1 MPSRKHVFYKMSE
14 LSGKEEHF
22 RQFVNAT
29 SDMVYRMSP
38 DWVTV
43 YELEGRGFSKANNV
57 LFKDWCARHV
67 HPDDLE
73 LVNAVISQS
82 ILTKE
87 MYELEHRV
95 IRADGSIGWI
105 ISRAI
110 PIMDDDGGLVEWLG
124 TVSDISQRKFALE
137 HAETLKLM
145 YETITSNT
153 PDLIYVFALDYTF
166 TYANKALL
174 NMWGKTWEQAIG
186 KNLIENGYEQWH
198 AEMHER
204 EIDAI
209 VETGKPVR
217 GEVSFP
223 HAVLG
228 KRIYDYILTP
238 VFDQSGKVLAVSG
251 ITRDVTEHRAQE
263 REKLRLSYDLAILNE
278 QAEAAN
284 EELLASNEDLITAQ
298 ELLGGALEKLNRSEN
313 KLRYLISNAPVA
325 IALLT
330 GRGMV
335 IDMANS
341 KILEIWGKEAGVV
354 GKPLIEALPELAG
367 QSFPTILDEVFTS
380 GKAYFGNEA
389 RVILQGRELF
399 INFVYQPLP
408 GEGGETDSIVVTA
421 TDVTELVSSRH
432 KVEQAETAL
441 RLAIEA
447 ADFGTWWINPQ
458 TRELVASDRL
468 KELFGFLPSDSVTIP
483 TLVGQIN
490 EEYRAEVTSHLESTI
505 ASGGHYDISYPVTG
519 HHDKVLRWLRA
530 VGNLK
535 ADPAGGFSDF
545 TGVVMDITEA
555 HLSAKT
561 IERAEESLRMAI
573 DAAELGSYY
582 INVKDRIFVAS
593 PKLKEFF
600 GFLPDDEV
608 PYEAAIGQIH
618 EDYRQAAADLVE
630 ASITKGIRFDME
642 YPVVGYRDGKIRW
655 VRGIGT
661 VQQQNNGVDSY
672 FTGVLHE
679 ITERKQDEM
688 RKNDFIAMV
697 SHELKTPLTSLSGHI
712 QLLQRRAEKN
722 QDNMLSNSLDNAS
735 RQVKKMAEMINGFL
749 NISRLESGKIVL
761 EKSAFELHELIVDTV
776 ADMRYLAPDRAI
788 FYESNI
794 RSVVHADRNK
804 IGNVLSNLLS
814 NAIKYSPSN
823 SKVSVTF
830 QVVGNMA
837 RVNVIDE
844 GRGLKALDLEKIFDR
859 YYRVEDNS
867 HVSGFGIG
875 LYLSEEI
882 IQRHDGRIWAESE
895 YQKGSVFS
903 FELPVA

>member
-1 MPSRKHVFYKMSE
+1 MPSRITDTLEMSR
-14 LSGKEEHF
+14 LSGNEEHF

-29 SDMVYRMSP
+29 SDMVFRMSP
-38 DWVTV
+38 DWETI
-43 YELEGRGFSKANNV
+43 YEFQGHDFLKMIDLPLR
-57 LFKDWCARHV
+57 DWREHHV
-67 HPDDLE
+67 HPDDVE
-73 LVNAVISQS
+73 LVNASISKS

-87 MYELEHRV
+87 MYQLEHRV
-95 IRADGSIGWI
+95 ISADGSTGWV

-110 PIMDDDGGLVEWLG
+110 PIINDNGELVEWLG
-124 TVSDISQRKFALE
+124 TASDISERKFALE
-137 HAETLKLM
+137 RAETLQLM

-174 NMWGKTWEQAIG
+174 NMWGKTWEEAVG
-186 KNLIENGYEQWH
+186 KNLLENGYEPWH

-238 VFDQSGKVLAVSG
+238 VFDQSGKVIAVSG
-251 ITRDVTEHRAQE
+251 TTRDVTEHRAQE
-263 REKLRLSYDLAILNE
+263 REKLRLSYDLAVLNE

-330 GRGMV
+330 GRGMI
-335 IDMANS
+335 IDTANS

-354 GKPLIEALPELAG
+354 GKPLIEVLPELAG
-367 QSFPTILDEVFTS
+367 QAFPAILDEVFTS

-389 RVILQGRELF
+389 RVLLDGKELF

-408 GEGGETDSIVVTA
+408 GEDGKTDSIVVTA

-432 KVEQAETAL
+432 KVEQAETAM

-468 KELFGFLPSDSVTIP
+468 KEHFGFLPSDSVTISG
-483 TLVGQIN
+483 LIGQIN
-490 EEYRAEVTSHLESTI
+490 EEHRAQVTTHLESTI

-519 HHDKVLRWLRA
+519 YHDKILRWLRA

-555 HLSAKT
+555 HISAKT

-600 GFLPDDEV
+600 GFLPEDEV

-661 VQQQNNGVDSY
+661 IQQQNNGVDSY

-722 QDNMLSNSLDNAS
+722 QDKMLLNSLDTAA
-735 RQVKKMAEMINGFL
+735 RQVRKMAEMINGFL

-761 EKSAFELHELIVDTV
+761 EKSGFELHELIEETV
-776 ADMRYLAPDRAI
+776 KDMRHLEPDRTI
-788 FYESNI
+788 FYEENV

-804 IGNVLSNLLS
+804 IANVLSNLLS
-814 NAIKYSPSN
+814 NAIKYSPST

-830 QVVGNMA
+830 QIVGNFA
-837 RVNVIDE
+837 RINVIDE
-844 GRGLKALDLEKIFDR
+844 GRGLQALDLEKIFDR
-859 YYRVEDNS
+859 YYRVEENS
-867 HVSGFGIG
+867 HISGFGIG
-875 LYLSEEI
+875 LYLSQEI
-882 IQRHDGRIWAESE
+882 IQRHNGRIWAESE

-903 FELPVA
+903 FELPLS